1 MGLRK
6 IIIENPYNN
15 RKLIKH
21 HADKQQGVYVWR
33 CHNKQ
38 SVYFYVGRSTNL
50 YVRVR
55 SYFLPSVLKRQD
67 QRVIMYFNKY
77 GFKNTVLILY
87 INSRR
92 DSESFSAYRAGASSN
107 GRASLPNLNIELNA
121 RISRYNLPRD
131 KDRRNFCPQRK
142 SKRQKG
148 KKIYVYNKARNQLF
162 YIFDSKQDTYALMK
176 IHRNTLCLNNS
187 LPYLN
192 YFVIESNDTDPCFCA
207 AGKSQKRDNYHLNLS
222 AFLKLVDP
230 CFCAAGKRQKR
241 CLF

>member
-1 MGLRK
+1 MSFSNILLCKPATATKYAAGTDLIQQIQQRPLLSKLDLRE

-87 INSRR
+87 IIVGETPSHSVLIELEQAVM
-92 DSESFSAYRAGASSN
+92 DALA
-107 GRASLPNLNIELNA
+107 LPNLNIELNA

-131 KDRRNFCPQRK
+131 KDRRK
-142 SKRQKG
+142 QKG

-176 IHRNTLCLNNS
+176 IHRNTLNKCLNNS

-192 YFVIESNDTDPCFCA
+192 YFVIESNDTDLCFCL
-207 AGKSQKRDNYHLNLS
+207 GQKSKT
-222 AFLKLVDP
+222 
-230 CFCAAGKRQKR
+230 G
-241 CLF
+241 